1 MRKEIV
7 NLRTEQQL
15 EWNDDTSR
23 CPRIWPVGQ
32 QLQGNFLAYMSFLWD
47 GLAPRA
53 LSYIELMSMFLKVPC
68 LQTNIGTSW
77 WTSYSFSRFLENK
90 WPKYLPHDVSISLRN
105 ILKIHL
111 YFMTFV
117 SSIPLPY
124 CYLWDKS
131 KTQWYIFN
139 CVSQIFFS
147 WINNEQKK
155 SDQYVYKYIY
165 MYIIKCNIYKYIDIQ
180 YIQIYIQMQIYKMY
194 FTIYNI

>member
-7 NLRTEQQL
+7 KLRTEQQL

-32 QLQGNFLAYMSFLWD
+32 QLQGNFLAYMSFLWG

-77 WTSYSFSRFLENK
+77 WRSYSFSRLLENK

-111 YFMTFV
+111 CLYSWLLSPPSLCHAAICEIRAKLSDTFSIV
-117 SSIPLPY
+117 FHKFSSHGLIM
-124 CYLWDKS
+124 
-131 KTQWYIFN
+131 N
-139 CVSQIFFS
+139 
-147 WINNEQKK
+147 KK
-155 SDQYVYKYIY
+155 NLTS
-165 MYIIKCNIYKYIDIQ
+165 MYTNIYICI
-180 YIQIYIQMQIYKMY
+180 
-194 FTIYNI
+194 